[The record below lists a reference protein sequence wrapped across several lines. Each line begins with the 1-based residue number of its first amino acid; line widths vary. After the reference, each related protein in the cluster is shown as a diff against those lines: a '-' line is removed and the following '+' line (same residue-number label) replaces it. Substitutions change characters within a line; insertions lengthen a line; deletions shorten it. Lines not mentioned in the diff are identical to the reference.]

1 MAAKIK
7 IQKWLKISWGEFVL
21 NVDASYE
28 SGIHIQNNL
37 LYFYFFIL
45 PSVSFTYHL
54 EKKL

>member
-1 MAAKIK
+1 MAAKMK